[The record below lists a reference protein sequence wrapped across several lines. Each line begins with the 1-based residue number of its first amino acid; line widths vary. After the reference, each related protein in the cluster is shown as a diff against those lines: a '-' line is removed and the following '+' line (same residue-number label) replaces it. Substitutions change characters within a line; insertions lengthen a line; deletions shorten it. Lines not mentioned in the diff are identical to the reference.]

1 MKNLIR
7 PFFLSGLAV
16 CLLLAVSCVNPF
28 LVNPNTN
35 EINVAERSIEPPKN
49 VYATNGDFRKI
60 TLSWD
65 SVQNAKQ
72 YRIYSASSPFD
83 DFCRFGETS
92 GNEAE
97 FSLSVSAGKTLWFFV
112 SAVSFEDEES
122 VFSSYVQGS
131 SLDIP
136 NITDIS
142 LGKDGTSAQVRW
154 WMGNCKSSTYKDS
167 VSFKIICY
175 EGDKTQIA
183 DEKTASGSDSSVTF
197 YNLKNK
203 SVYYYQVVASVG
215 EYGSESSDFYD
226 AETARRTTPN
236 PPENLECS
244 RGTGKSS
251 EGINVSWTLPEAV
264 DIKVS
269 GDNFEEHPIYFS
281 LERKLSSETED
292 EYKVLASYIGTCR
305 KGSSSSASEPSSGS
319 SSKSEIYFN
328 CGTGAEFG
336 NLKVSVQGTDKENAV
351 ANYPDYIPGARLTY
365 SDKAVESGKKY
376 TYRIRSYTDDAG
388 SKIISSDSSVAESEG
403 WLISNPSLEL
413 SPDYEIDKTDSNK
426 FSSISL
432 ALNFDFEDFG
442 LDSDNFYKYIL
453 ASSRRAFSAETTGES
468 AVSSESK
475 AENAGSSG
483 PETLLGLFDS
493 VEEVN
498 AFSKNYGSSFISVSE
513 NQGYY
518 SFKVY
523 ICPSGATEIP
533 SSESGYYSVA
543 VSSGELTVTDD
554 ATKLPKIESF
564 TVSDGFASKY
574 VLEWSYDS
582 SYSYFLQ
589 WIEYDGLS
597 GQPKS
602 DEKHII
608 SLNEKKTENGAN
620 NSESGTSGTESG
632 SQTENLFTV
641 NTSGTETEKKIA
653 KFEHKAQ
660 SGDARKYSLIAKKD
674 LQTTKDAESV
684 SMTLGTVNASVN
696 KLDYKNISVVWKA
709 VQKAEKYSVEAYYA
723 DDSEKKTNLVKGE
736 IVCVKSNEPSPI
748 SENPNENPS
757 AGETSNTTIT
767 EFATDETPQAN
778 RTYSC
783 VISMPDGYSDATKS
797 GKEIVLSVK
806 AENTKCAED
815 NTTTAS
821 ISARTF
827 GPAELGVKSD
837 GSSANNIKISWNE
850 IEGAKGYKVFRIPY
864 SDNKGTETKEGNTEY
879 FVNSADSENLALER
893 NGEKQLKEGSD
904 VTKRL
909 GRIYLNDVDDSD
921 CLDDANSSQR
931 ELSLGLPFAYVVI
944 PVLSGDDE
952 FKFNVGGNDFG
963 GGDSDGVS
971 YSDIEKSAAFV
982 KASTFGYGLNVSASK
997 AESSKTVQVSWERP
1011 FENQNVIP
1019 YIYRI
1024 ENGKDFSDS
1033 KNWERLGSL
1042 NVSATTYNDSLS
1054 GMDKTKAYYYA
1065 VQYNTSSLGLS
1076 CKKTYRKHLEK
1087 FDARYSDLDA
1097 NAEEL
1102 NKGYLLYL
1110 DFSAD
1115 YNGTLGSDG
1124 EYEKDEYY
1132 YSEKVSHKPWDFA
1145 ERGRGPSSF
1154 SISAKNLNTTMGYIK
1169 LADIKVQNPLDG
1181 SGAGS
1186 ETYSVNADS
1195 SGILKDDKSGDT
1207 KLVQSGSDLILSP
1220 VGLSKGTANCTD
1232 GILKVLRSAKTYYKI
1247 EANLLN
1253 ARKDLASGESNES
1266 GGTGEAA
1273 AKEAV
1278 FSDEVF
1284 GYRQISDEE
1293 LVKSAMLNIAYAFYL
1308 ENGGKEDLSGVES
1321 TRYKHLDE
1329 KDIVSPVTKGTANFS
1344 DSSYVWVGSE
1354 IGKWIASVSMSDYA
1368 GNMLTPSGEYSS
1380 FVSVS
1385 MSNVSIRIKG
1395 TSDSYLDKFRD
1406 KDFKVTV
1413 KIADTED
1420 KINKDVVLYVTCESD
1435 SSLTV
1440 KKDGVEI
1447 ISANDKETRRK
1458 WFPIQIGDD
1467 KNYWLK
1473 SAAYGWWQE

>member
-1 MKNLIR
+1 MKNLC
-7 PFFLSGLAV
+7 FASFVL
-16 CLLLAVSCVNPF
+16 CLLFAVSCTNPF

-35 EINVAERSIEPPKN
+35 EIGVSERSILPPKN
-49 VYATNGDFRKI
+49 VRATNGDFRKI

-83 DFCRFGETS
+83 TFLQIGETS

-97 FSLSVSAGKTLWFFV
+97 FSLSVPAGKTLWFFV
-112 SAVSFEDEES
+112 SAVSFDGEES

-131 SLDIP
+131 SVDIP
-136 NITDIS
+136 NITDIV
-142 LGKDGTSAQVRW
+142 LGKDGTSATIRW

-167 VSFKIICY
+167 VSYKIICY
-175 EGDKTQIA
+175 EGDKTQISE
-183 DEKTASGSDSSVTF
+183 EKTASGSDSSVTF
-197 YNLKNK
+197 CNLKNK

-215 EYGSESSDFYD
+215 EFSPETSDFYD

-244 RGTGKSS
+244 KGTGKSS
-251 EGINVSWTLPEAV
+251 DGIILSWNLPEAV

-269 GDNFEEHPIYFS
+269 GDNFEEHPLYFS
-281 LERKLSSETED
+281 VERKLYSETED
-292 EYKVLASYIGTCR
+292 EYKVLVSYIGTCR
-305 KGSSSSASEPSSGS
+305 KGSSSSGSSSSSSASEPSSSGS

-328 CGTGAEFG
+328 CEKDAEFG

-351 ANYPDYIPGARLTY
+351 ANYPDYIAGAKLTY
-365 SDKAVESGKKY
+365 SDKDVEPGKRY

-413 SPDYEIDKTDSNK
+413 SPDHEIDKTDSNK
-426 FSSISL
+426 FSSIIL
-432 ALNFDFEDFG
+432 AFGFDFEDFG

-453 ASSRRAFSAETTGES
+453 TSARRDFSSG
-468 AVSSESK
+468 SSESTV
-475 AENAGSSG
+475 SSG
-483 PETLLGLFDS
+483 AHSDSEVFVQAFDS

-498 AFSKNYGSSFISVSE
+498 SFAKKYDSAFISDSE

-518 SFKVY
+518 SFKIY
-523 ICPSGATEIP
+523 ICPNKNSEGENVQNSSKVPA
-533 SSESGYYSVA
+533 SESEYYSFA

-554 ATKLPKIESF
+554 ATKLPKIENF
-564 TVSDGFASKY
+564 KVSDGFASKY
-574 VLEWSYDS
+574 ILEWSYDS

-602 DEKHII
+602 DDKHII
-608 SLNEKKTENGAN
+608 ALNEKKT
-620 NSESGTSGTESG
+620 ESGTSGTES
-632 SQTENLFTV
+632 ENLFTV
-641 NTSGTETEKKIA
+641 ETDTENTEKKTA
-653 KFEHKAQ
+653 KFEHKAE

-674 LQTTKDAESV
+674 LQTTKDAEDI

-696 KLDYKNISVVWKA
+696 KLDYKNISVVWKE
-709 VQKAEKYSVEAYYA
+709 VQRAEKYSVEAHYA
-723 DDSEKKTNLVKGE
+723 DDSEKKNLVKGK
-736 IVCVKSNEPSPI
+736 IVYIKSDEPSPI
-748 SENPNENPS
+748 SENPSENP
-757 AGETSNTTIT
+757 AETENSNTTIT
-767 EFATDETPQAN
+767 EFSSAEN
-778 RTYSC
+778 KTYSC
-783 VISMPDGYSDATKS
+783 VISMPDGYSEAAKS

-806 AENTKCAED
+806 AENTKCSED

-821 ISARTF
+821 VSARTF
-827 GPAELGVKSD
+827 GPAGLDVKSD

-864 SDNKGTETKEGNTEY
+864 GDNQGTETKDGNIEY
-879 FVNSADSENLALER
+879 FVNSADSGNLTLER

-904 VTKRL
+904 VSKRL

-921 CLDDANSSQR
+921 CLDDANFSQR

-971 YSDIEKSAAFV
+971 YSDIEKSSAFV

-997 AESSKTVQVSWERP
+997 AESSKTVQVSWNRP
-1011 FENQNVIP
+1011 FENQDVIP

-1024 ENGKDFSDS
+1024 ENGKDSSDS

-1054 GMDKTKAYYYA
+1054 GMDKTKSYYYA
-1065 VQYNTSSLGLS
+1065 VQYNTSSCDLS
-1076 CKKTYRKHLEK
+1076 YKKIYRKHLEN
-1087 FDARYSDLDA
+1087 FDERYSDLDA
-1097 NAEEL
+1097 NAEAL

-1132 YSEKVSHKPWDFA
+1132 YSEKVSHKPWDFS

-1169 LADIKVQNPLDG
+1169 LADIQVDKTSLGG
-1181 SGAGS
+1181 SGSGS
-1186 ETYSVNADS
+1186 EKYSVNADS
-1195 SGILKDDKSGDT
+1195 SGILKSDKSGDT
-1207 KLVQSGSDLILSP
+1207 KLARSGSDLILSP
-1220 VGLSKGTANCTD
+1220 VGLSKGTANFTD

-1247 EANLLN
+1247 EAKLLN
-1253 ARKDLASGESNES
+1253 TRKDLASGESES
-1266 GGTGEAA
+1266 GETGEAA

-1278 FSDEVF
+1278 FLDEVF

-1293 LVKSAMLNIAYAFYL
+1293 LVKAAMLILADKFNSTSEGSGSDKDPFYWTAKYEAWSVPVKYSLRLYINNYTHTWNKFPDTTFADSEQAFIKLYD
-1308 ENGGKEDLSGVES
+1308 EGGIRGRASDGYPSFLCYEE
-1321 TRYKHLDE
+1321 YK
-1329 KDIVSPVTKGTANFS
+1329 
-1344 DSSYVWVGSE
+1344 
-1354 IGKWIASVSMSDYA
+1354 
-1368 GNMLTPSGEYSS
+1368 EYSS
-1380 FVSVS
+1380 AKLIPITISVNDPVDANGNS
-1385 MSNVSIRIKG
+1385 LNSYNAIFKVAASDSNFSYEIWRNEKNVSGQTI
-1395 TSDSYLDKFRD
+1395 TSDLKYWNPMK
-1406 KDFKVTV
+1406 
-1413 KIADTED
+1413 
-1420 KINKDVVLYVTCESD
+1420 
-1435 SSLTV
+1435 LT
-1440 KKDGVEI
+1440 KDGSYEGN
-1447 ISANDKETRRK
+1447 STT
-1458 WFPIQIGDD
+1458 
-1467 KNYWLK
+1467 
-1473 SAAYGWWQE
+1473 YGWWQE

>member
-1 MKNLIR
+1 MKNLC
-7 PFFLSGLAV
+7 FASFV
-16 CLLLAVSCVNPF
+16 FCLLFAVSCTNPF

-35 EINVAERSIEPPKN
+35 EIGVSERTILPPKN
-49 VYATNGDFRKI
+49 VRATNGDFRKI

-83 DFCRFGETS
+83 TFLQIGETS

-97 FSLSVSAGKTLWFFV
+97 FSLSVPAGKTLWFFV
-112 SAVSFEDEES
+112 SAVSFGGEES

-131 SLDIP
+131 SVDIP
-136 NITDIS
+136 NITDIV
-142 LGKDGTSAQVRW
+142 LGKDGTSATIRW

-167 VSFKIICY
+167 VSYKIICY
-175 EGDKTQIA
+175 EGDRTQVSE
-183 DEKTASGSDSSVTF
+183 EKTASGSDSSVTF

-215 EYGSESSDFYD
+215 EFSPETSDFYD

-244 RGTGKSS
+244 KGTGKSS
-251 EGINVSWTLPEAV
+251 DGIILSWNLPEAV

-269 GDNFEEHPIYFS
+269 GDNFEEHPLYFS

-292 EYKVLASYIGTCR
+292 EYKVLVSYIGTCR
-305 KGSSSSASEPSSGS
+305 KGSSSSSSSSSSSGSEPSSSGS
-319 SSKSEIYFN
+319 SSESEIYFN
-328 CGTGAEFG
+328 CEKDAEFG

-351 ANYPDYIPGARLTY
+351 ANYPDYIAGAKLTY
-365 SDKAVESGKKY
+365 SDKDVEPGKRY

-413 SPDYEIDKTDSNK
+413 SPDYELSQDDSNAGQEK
-426 FSSISL
+426 FSSITL
-432 ALNFDFEDFG
+432 AFSFDFEDFG
-442 LDSDNFYKYIL
+442 LDSENFYKYIL
-453 ASSRRAFSAETTGES
+453 TSARRAFSSG
-468 AVSSESK
+468 SSEST
-475 AENAGSSG
+475 GSSG
-483 PETLLGLFDS
+483 THSDSEVFVQAFDS

-498 AFSKNYGSSFISVSE
+498 SFAKKYDSAFISGSE

-518 SFKVY
+518 SFKIY
-523 ICPSGATEIP
+523 ICPNKNSEGENVQNSSKVPA
-533 SSESGYYSVA
+533 SESEYYSFA
-543 VSSGELTVTDD
+543 LSSGDLTVTDD

-564 TVSDGFASKY
+564 KVSDGFASKY
-574 VLEWSYDS
+574 ILEWSYDS

-602 DEKHII
+602 EEKHII
-608 SLNEKKTENGAN
+608 ALNEKKTE
-620 NSESGTSGTESG
+620 SGTGGTES
-632 SQTENLFTV
+632 ENLFTV
-641 NTSGTETEKKIA
+641 ETDTENTEKKTA
-653 KFEHKAQ
+653 KFEHKAE

-674 LQTTKDAESV
+674 LQTTKDAEDI
-684 SMTLGTVNASVN
+684 SMTLGTANASVN
-696 KLDYKNISVVWKA
+696 KLDYKNISVVWKE
-709 VQKAEKYSVEAYYA
+709 VQRAEKYSVEAHYA
-723 DDSEKKTNLVKGE
+723 DDSDKKNLVKGE
-736 IVCVKSNEPSPI
+736 IVYIKSDEPSPI
-748 SENPNENPS
+748 SENTSENPS
-757 AGETSNTTIT
+757 ETEKSNTTIT
-767 EFATDETPQAN
+767 EFSSAEN
-778 RTYSC
+778 KTYSC
-783 VISMPDGYSDATKS
+783 VISMPDGYSEAAKS

-806 AENTKCAED
+806 AENTKCSED

-821 ISARTF
+821 VSARTF
-827 GPAELGVKSD
+827 GPAELDVKSD
-837 GSSANNIKISWNE
+837 GSFANNIKISWNE

-864 SDNKGTETKEGNTEY
+864 GDSQGTKTKDGNIEY
-879 FVNSADSENLALER
+879 FVNSDDSGSLTLER

-904 VTKRL
+904 VSKRL

-921 CLDDANSSQR
+921 CLDDANFSQR

-963 GGDSDGVS
+963 GGDSDGVL
-971 YSDIEKSAAFV
+971 YSDIEKSSAFV

-997 AESSKTVQVSWERP
+997 AESSKTVQVSWNRP
-1011 FENQNVIP
+1011 FENQDVIP

-1024 ENGKDFSDS
+1024 ENGKDASDS

-1054 GMDKTKAYYYA
+1054 GMDKTKSYYYA
-1065 VQYNTSSLGLS
+1065 VQYNTSSCDLS
-1076 CKKTYRKHLEK
+1076 CKKTYRKHLEN
-1087 FDARYSDLDA
+1087 FDVRYSDLDA

-1102 NKGYLLYL
+1102 NKGYLLYF

-1132 YSEKVSHKPWDFA
+1132 YSEKVSHKPWDFT

-1154 SISAKNLNTTMGYIK
+1154 SISAKNLNTAAGYIK
-1169 LADIKVQNPLDG
+1169 LADIQVDKTSLGGRG
-1181 SGAGS
+1181 SGS
-1186 ETYSVNADS
+1186 EAYSVNADL
-1195 SGILKDDKSGDT
+1195 SGILKGDKSGDT
-1207 KLVQSGSDLILSP
+1207 KLERSGSDLILSP
-1220 VGLSKGTANCTD
+1220 VGLSKGTANSTD

-1247 EANLLN
+1247 EARLLN
-1253 ARKDLASGESNES
+1253 TRKDLASGESES
-1266 GGTGEAA
+1266 GETGEAA

-1293 LVKSAMLNIAYAFYL
+1293 LVKAAMLNIAYAFYL
-1308 ENGGKEDLSGVES
+1308 ENGGTEDLSGVES
-1321 TRYKHLDE
+1321 TRYEYEGNVEIYSPNPQE
-1329 KDIVSPVTKGTANFS
+1329 KSNNIAIF
-1344 DSSYVWVGSE
+1344 GSRSLLGISE
-1354 IGKWIASVSMSDYA
+1354 AGKYKASVSMQDYA
-1368 GNMLTPSGEYSS
+1368 GNMLTPSSEYAS

-1385 MSNVSIRIKG
+1385 MSNVSTRTKG
-1395 TSDSYLDKFRD
+1395 LSDSYLDKFRD

-1413 KIADTED
+1413 KIADTEN
-1420 KINKDVVLYVTCESD
+1420 KINKGAVLYVTCESD
-1435 SSLTV
+1435 SSFTV

-1473 SAAYGWWQE
+1473 SVDYGWWQE